1 MKTKRRGIGLLVA
14 LILAFSLLPSTAWAA
29 QSLGNDGQAENAI
42 TKIRT
47 IVHAG
52 TTKTAPKVLRKA
64 KKAQNPQ
71 ISRPAPNDFSVF

>member
-47 IVHAG
+47 IVPG
-52 TTKTAPKVLRKA
+52 GGKL
-64 KKAQNPQ
+64 
-71 ISRPAPNDFSVF
+71 I

>member
-29 QSLGNDGQAENAI
+29 QSLGNDLQAENAI

-47 IVHAG
+47 IVPGGGA
-52 TTKTAPKVLRKA
+52 
-64 KKAQNPQ
+64 N
-71 ISRPAPNDFSVF
+71 